1 MMRKSVVYFVAA
13 ALILTAGS
21 AMADNIKGRL
31 GVTGKIG
38 FIVPSNS
45 SSVAT
50 GVIGTNAE
58 FIGGGGFIY
67 GVTDNIAAEFDI
79 THTGYSGFDTTN
91 ISLGGQYRY
100 LGLPMRQLVPYGGAG
115 LDILLNGFDNGE
127 VDDVVGVHVC
137 VGADYFLLKQ
147 LAVTAEAKG
156 VFAGDAD
163 IHGPGGGKIGDFD
176 PTSFSMTFGVRY
188 FFN

>member
-1 MMRKSVVYFVAA
+1 MMRKIVVFFVAA
-13 ALILTAGS
+13 AITLAAGS
-21 AMADNIKGRL
+21 AMADSIKGRV

-38 FIVPSNS
+38 FIVPSDS
-45 SSVAT
+45 SSVAS

-67 GVTDNIAAEFDI
+67 GITDNFAAELDI
-79 THTGYSGFDTTN
+79 THSGYSGFDTTN
-91 ISLGGQYRY
+91 ISLGAQYRY
-100 LGLPMRQLVPYGGAG
+100 IGLPMHQVVPYGGTG
-115 LDILLNGFDNGE
+115 LDILLNGYNNGS
-127 VDDVVGVHVC
+127 VDDVVGVHFC
-137 VGADYFLLKQ
+137 VGADYFIQKQ
-147 LAVTAEAKG
+147 LALSAEAKG

-163 IHGPGGGKIGDFD
+163 IHGPGGGKTGDFD